1 MKTAIVTSICGPNQR
16 ALVNPDYGSESDSV
30 DYHAFVDQAA
40 TSTYPKS
47 GEYERWNIHPVYE
60 FSNDPN
66 YSYRRNAKIFKILPE
81 LFIPGYDMYIYQD
94 PSHNTVE
101 VPHTIYN
108 ILTNRGKSFGV
119 FKHQYRD
126 CIYEESIHI
135 MNAGKDRQMAITD
148 QVNHYYDSGNG
159 MPRNFGLYEL
169 PAFVK
174 IASPHTLRLSL
185 AWWEQICRFSSRDQM
200 SLPYIFWK
208 FGEPPNVLDGLAF
221 NEKGTDHSNDII
233 RYMD

>member
-1 MKTAIVTSICGPNQR
+1 MKIAIVTSICGPNQR
-16 ALVNPDYGSESDSV
+16 SLATPYTCWDDSNAI
-30 DYHAFVDQAA
+30 YHAFVDKAA
-40 TSTYPKS
+40 TATYPKS
-47 GEYERWNIHPVYE
+47 GCLPKWMTHDIHE
-60 FSNDPN
+60 FSNDTN
-66 YSYRRNAKIFKILPE
+66 FASRRNAKIFKILPE

-94 PSHNTVE
+94 PTNNTVE
-101 VPHTIYN
+101 NPKTIYN
-108 ILTNRGKSFGV
+108 TLSNAGKSFGV

-126 CIYEESIHI
+126 CVYDESTHI
-135 MNAGKDRQMAITD
+135 IEAAKDTRSAIENQTAC
-148 QVNHYYDSGNG
+148 YSSIG

-185 AWWEQICRFSSRDQM
+185 AWWEQICKFSSRDQM

-208 FGEPPNVLDGLAF
+208 FGEQPHVFDGFAF
-221 NEKGTDHSNDII
+221 NKQGTDKSNDII